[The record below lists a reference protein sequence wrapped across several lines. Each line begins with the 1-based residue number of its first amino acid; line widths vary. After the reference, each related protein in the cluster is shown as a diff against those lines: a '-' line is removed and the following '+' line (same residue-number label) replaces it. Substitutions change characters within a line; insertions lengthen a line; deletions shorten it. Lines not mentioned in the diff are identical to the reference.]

1 MLGTGIDWEMKWL
14 ESSSEERDQGLIRT
28 VEGVRIL
35 KEEEVI
41 LGLRFFTKM

>member
-14 ESSSEERDQGLIRT
+14 ESSPEERDQGLIRT

-41 LGLRFFTKM
+41 LGLCFFTKM